1 MDSVNWI
8 APRAEDGS
16 ELDTAGFQFQANST
30 SAWDNQLKLAA
41 AASVRTS
48 IVVLASFNVL
58 AAFATAASIFWE
70 SWKTAKRTDATWTW
84 RTSWFRLIKRRDV
97 HPFVLSCGIVVQGIV
112 YAVAQS
118 KGFQSLMILGCR
130 TISQFMLPALFITPF
145 IQLVFGLELAIRV
158 TKPSIFPAR
167 GRWNVVACLV
177 IIGLFLLVTFSIT
190 FAIQP
195 PNFCFAGLFWYLHR
209 YNLGCFG
216 LLTAIVVS
224 ILIQCGVISFKLH
237 TGSSMSFAMRD
248 EASRMVYYM
257 VIALLSYTLL
267 ITFFY
272 NTSFEDPQSASPE
285 TMQLSMVVSVVAN
298 LSGLLTG
305 CLYLFLRSSKSPS
318 GSYEDGDNNAKGF
331 KSDLEGQE
339 LEPSSPS
346 SIVPRPLQLPQ
357 QIRKEASRESLL
369 AEARDEGKVMGARK
383 DILNHAFPR
392 PLRLGSMRQS
402 QTFPSKPG
410 SIRAS
415 SKPSLKNF
423 KKSMYSIFPKEE
435 QPKSPVLLL
444 PTTTYSPTSAKKAS
458 MSTNLANLA
467 DNLLAPPAIFV
478 PEDAPRRR
486 GSSMVST
493 ATVQIGLRLS
503 NINDMRPS
511 KAPVQEDADKVHNLD
526 CPNSTVTF
534 FPRKTSP
541 LAIAIVDVPGEG
553 TTFQVKDNFEKEL
566 PPVPLSA
573 KDNKTQDDQPTLSSA
588 VYSPQRQKTGP
599 FSHNPKSSSVSSRG
613 LHSRQGSRAGPEM
626 RKDQWI

>member
-70 SWKTAKRTDATWTW
+70 SWKTAKRTDAAWTW

-130 TISQFMLPALFITPF
+130 SISQFMLPALFITPF
-145 IQLVFGLELAIRV
+145 IQLIFGLELAIRV
-158 TKPSIFPAR
+158 TKPNIFPAR
-167 GRWNVVACLV
+167 GRWNVVACLI
-177 IIGLFLLVTFSIT
+177 IIGLSLLVTFSIT

-216 LLTAIVVS
+216 LLTTIVLS

-237 TGSSMSFAMRD
+237 TGSRMSFAVRD

-305 CLYLFLRSSKSPS
+305 CLYLFLRSTKSPS
-318 GSYEDGDNNAKGF
+318 GSYEEDDVNRGF

-339 LEPSSPS
+339 LEPSTPS
-346 SIVPRPLQLPQ
+346 SAMPRPLQLPK
-357 QIRKEASRESLL
+357 QIRKENSRETLL

-383 DILNHAFPR
+383 DMLNHAFPR

-402 QTFPSKPG
+402 QILPSKPG
-410 SIRAS
+410 PARTSA
-415 SKPSLKNF
+415 KPSLKNF

-458 MSTNLANLA
+458 TSANLA
-467 DNLLAPPAIFV
+467 DGLLAPPAIHV
-478 PEDAPRRR
+478 PEDGPRRR
-486 GSSMVST
+486 GSSVVST

-588 VYSPQRQKTGP
+588 VYSPQRQKPGP

-613 LHSRQGSRAGPEM
+613 IHSRQGSRAGPEV

>member
-8 APRAEDGS
+8 ATRADDSGMDS
-16 ELDTAGFQFQANST
+16 AGFQFQANST
-30 SAWDNQLKLAA
+30 SAWDNKLKLAA

-58 AAFATAASIFWE
+58 AAFATAASILWA
-70 SWKTAKRTDATWTW
+70 SWKTAKRTDAAWTW

-97 HPFVLSCGIVVQGIV
+97 HPFVLSCGIVVQGIT

-118 KGFQSLMILGCR
+118 KGLQSLMILGCR
-130 TISQFMLPALFITPF
+130 TISRFMLPALFITPI
-145 IQLVFGLELAIRV
+145 IQLIFGLELAIRV
-158 TKPSIFPAR
+158 TKPNIFPAR

-177 IIGLFLLVTFSIT
+177 IIGLLLLVTFSIT

-195 PNFCFAGLFWYLHR
+195 LNFCFAGLFWYLHR

-216 LLTAIVVS
+216 LLTTIVS
-224 ILIQCGVISFKLH
+224 LILIQCGVISFKLH
-237 TGSSMSFAMRD
+237 TGSSMSFAVRD

-272 NTSFEDPQSASPE
+272 NTSFQDPQSASPE
-285 TMQLSMVVSVVAN
+285 TMQLAMVASVVAN
-298 LSGLLTG
+298 LSGLLTA

-318 GSYEDGDNNAKGF
+318 GIYEDGGNSVKGF

-346 SIVPRPLQLPQ
+346 SVVPRPLQLPQ
-357 QIRKEASRESLL
+357 QVRKESSRESLL

-392 PLRLGSMRQS
+392 PLRLGSMRHS
-402 QTFPSKPG
+402 QILPSKPG
-410 SIRAS
+410 HAQTS
-415 SKPSLKNF
+415 SKASLKNF

-444 PTTTYSPTSAKKAS
+444 PTTTYSPTPAKKAS
-458 MSTNLANLA
+458 ISTKLA
-467 DNLLAPPAIFV
+467 DRLLPPPAIHF
-478 PEDAPRRR
+478 PEDGPRRR
-486 GSSMVST
+486 GSSMLST

-503 NINDMRPS
+503 NINDMRSS

-526 CPNSTVTF
+526 CPNGTVTF

-553 TTFQVKDNFEKEL
+553 TTFQLKDNLEKEL

-573 KDNKTQDDQPTLSSA
+573 KDSGKNQDDQPTLSSA
-588 VYSPQRQKTGP
+588 VYSPQKQKPGGP
-599 FSHNPKSSSVSSRG
+599 FSHTRQSSSVSSRG
-613 LHSRQGSRAGPEM
+613 MHSRKGSRAGPEM

>member
-8 APRAEDGS
+8 ATRAEDGS

-84 RTSWFRLIKRRDV
+84 RTSWSRVIKRRDV

-118 KGFQSLMILGCR
+118 K
-130 TISQFMLPALFITPF
+130 ALFITPL
-145 IQLVFGLELAIRV
+145 IQLIFGLELAIRV
-158 TKPSIFPAR
+158 TKPNIFPAR

-177 IIGLFLLVTFSIT
+177 IIGLFLLVAFSIT
-190 FAIQP
+190 FAIEP

-216 LLTAIVVS
+216 LLTTIVS
-224 ILIQCGVISFKLH
+224 LILIQCGVISYKLH
-237 TGSSMSFAMRD
+237 TGSSMSFAVRD

-318 GSYEDGDNNAKGF
+318 GSYEDGSNSIKGF
-331 KSDLEGQE
+331 KLDLEGQE
-339 LEPSSPS
+339 LEPSTPNSAM
-346 SIVPRPLQLPQ
+346 PRPLQLPQ
-357 QIRKEASRESLL
+357 QIRKETSRESLL

-402 QTFPSKPG
+402 QILPPG
-410 SIRAS
+410 PIRTS

-435 QPKSPVLLL
+435 QLKSPVLLL

-458 MSTNLANLA
+458 MSTKLA
-467 DNLLAPPAIFV
+467 DGLLAPPAIHV

-511 KAPVQEDADKVHNLD
+511 KAPIQEDADKVHNLD

-588 VYSPQRQKTGP
+588 VYSPQRQKPGP

-613 LHSRQGSRAGPEM
+613 MHSRQGSRAGPEM

>member
-8 APRAEDGS
+8 AQRAEDGS

-70 SWKTAKRTDATWTW
+70 SWKTAKRTDAAWTW

-97 HPFVLSCGIVVQGIV
+97 HPFVLSC
-112 YAVAQS
+112 
-118 KGFQSLMILGCR
+118 
-130 TISQFMLPALFITPF
+130 ALFITPF
-145 IQLVFGLELAIRV
+145 IQLIFGLELAIRV
-158 TKPSIFPAR
+158 TKPNIFPAR

-216 LLTAIVVS
+216 LLTTIVS
-224 ILIQCGVISFKLH
+224 LILIQCGVISFKLH
-237 TGSSMSFAMRD
+237 TGSSMSFAVRD

-285 TMQLSMVVSVVAN
+285 TMQLAMVVSVVAN

-318 GSYEDGDNNAKGF
+318 GSYEDGGNSIKGF

-339 LEPSSPS
+339 LEPSTPNSAM
-346 SIVPRPLQLPQ
+346 PRPLQLPQ
-357 QIRKEASRESLL
+357 QVRKESSRDSLL

-402 QTFPSKPG
+402 QILPPG
-410 SIRAS
+410 PIRTS
-415 SKPSLKNF
+415 SKASLKNF

-458 MSTNLANLA
+458 MSTKLA
-467 DNLLAPPAIFV
+467 DGLLAPPAIHV

-573 KDNKTQDDQPTLSSA
+573 KDNKTPDDQPTLSSA
-588 VYSPQRQKTGP
+588 VYSPQRQKPGP
-599 FSHNPKSSSVSSRG
+599 FSHNPKSSSG
-613 LHSRQGSRAGPEM
+613 
-626 RKDQWI
+626 